1 METVSVLTI
10 REAASRLVRRREA
23 VQLLVARGEL
33 TSATINDRPAV
44 LDDLTFRRMKAARE
58 AVARKIAKDRTTART
73 MKSRMN
79 GSAA

>member
-1 METVSVLTI
+1 MEPVSVLTI
-10 REAASRLVRRREA
+10 AEAANRLDRRRET
-23 VQLLVARGEL
+23 VHSMVARGDL
-33 TSATINDRPAV
+33 TPAKINDRVAV

-58 AVARKIAKDRTTART
+58 AVARKIAKDRNTART